1 MAAAPRFCPDAAN
14 REGNNAMRY
23 WVSWGFALVFAL
35 GGTASAQN
43 WPTKAIKAIVPAG
56 AGSAVDV
63 IPRTVF
69 EPLSI
74 QLGVPIVVENR
85 AGAGNIIGASAVAR
99 SEPDG
104 YTILANSSAH
114 TITPWAFPNAPY
126 DALKD
131 FAAIIPLGNLPTVLI
146 VSSEKGYKTLD
157 ELVATAKAKPGSL
170 NYASVGVGTAT
181 HLSAERFRVSAGLE
195 GAHIPFRGG
204 PEALTEVIA
213 GRVDFYFCPINT
225 ALPLIRDGKLR
236 ALAVSTPQR
245 ASALPDV
252 PTTLEAGFANSDYTF
267 WVGLF
272 APAKTPPE
280 VVARLH
286 AAASEVLK
294 APALQQKL
302 STLGV
307 EPMAMSAAEFDA
319 YIRKEIAA
327 NEGLVKAAGIKP
339 AQ

>member
-1 MAAAPRFCPDAAN
+1 
-14 REGNNAMRY
+14 MRY
-23 WVSWGFALVFAL
+23 GVALAFSLAVAF
-35 GGTASAQN
+35 GGTASAQT
-43 WPTKAIKAIVPAG
+43 WPAKLIKAIVPAG
-56 AGSAVDV
+56 AGSAVDL

-69 EPLSI
+69 EPLSA

-85 AGAGNIIGASAVAR
+85 AGAGNIIGANAVAR

-114 TITPWAFPNAPY
+114 TITPWAFASVPY
-126 DALKD
+126 DTEKD

-146 VSSEKGYKTLD
+146 VSAEHGAKSLD
-157 ELVATAKAKPGSL
+157 ELVSKAQAKPGSL
-170 NYASVGVGTAT
+170 NYASVGVATAT
-181 HLSAERFRVSAGLE
+181 HLSAERFRVSAGLQ

-236 ALAVSTPQR
+236 ALAVSTPKR

-280 VVARLH
+280 VIAKLH
-286 AAASEVLK
+286 ATTSEVLRN
-294 APALQQKL
+294 PALQQKL
-302 STLGV
+302 SALGV
-307 EPMAMSAAEFDA
+307 EPMPMSPAAFEA
-319 YIRKEIAA
+319 YVRNEIASNA
-327 NEGLVKAAGIKP
+327 NLVKAAGIKVG
-339 AQ
+339 Q

>member
-1 MAAAPRFCPDAAN
+1 
-14 REGNNAMRY
+14 MRY
-23 WVSWGFALVFAL
+23 GLALAFSLAVAF
-35 GGTASAQN
+35 GGTASAQT
-43 WPTKAIKAIVPAG
+43 WPAKLIKAIVPAG

-69 EPLSI
+69 EPLSA

-85 AGAGNIIGASAVAR
+85 AGAGNIIGANAVAR

-114 TITPWAFPNAPY
+114 TITPWAFASVPY
-126 DALKD
+126 DTEKD

-146 VSSEKGYKTLD
+146 VSAEHGAKSLD
-157 ELVATAKAKPGSL
+157 ELVSKAQAKPGSL
-170 NYASVGVGTAT
+170 NYASVGVATAT
-181 HLSAERFRVSAGLE
+181 HLSAERFRVSAGLQ

-236 ALAVSTPQR
+236 ALAVSTPKR
-245 ASALPDV
+245 ASALPEV

-280 VVARLH
+280 VIAKLH
-286 AAASEVLK
+286 ASTSEVLRN
-294 APALQQKL
+294 PALQQKL
-302 STLGV
+302 SALGV
-307 EPMAMSAAEFDA
+307 EPMPMSPAEFEA
-319 YIRKEIAA
+319 YVRNEIASNA
-327 NEGLVKAAGIKP
+327 NLVKAAGIKVG
-339 AQ
+339 Q

>member
-1 MAAAPRFCPDAAN
+1 
-14 REGNNAMRY
+14 MRY
-23 WVSWGFALVFAL
+23 GVALAFSLAVAF
-35 GGTASAQN
+35 GGTASAQT
-43 WPTKAIKAIVPAG
+43 WPAKLIKAIVPAG
-56 AGSAVDV
+56 AGSAVDL

-69 EPLSI
+69 EPLSA

-85 AGAGNIIGASAVAR
+85 AGAGNIIGANAVAR

-114 TITPWAFPNAPY
+114 TITPWAFASVPY
-126 DALKD
+126 DTEKD

-146 VSSEKGYKTLD
+146 VSAEHGAKSLD
-157 ELVATAKAKPGSL
+157 ELVSKAQAKPGSL
-170 NYASVGVGTAT
+170 NYASVGVATAT
-181 HLSAERFRVSAGLE
+181 HLSAERFRVSAGLQ

-236 ALAVSTPQR
+236 ALAVSTPKR

-280 VVARLH
+280 VIAKLH
-286 AAASEVLK
+286 ASTSEVLRN
-294 APALQQKL
+294 PALQQKL
-302 STLGV
+302 SALGV
-307 EPMAMSAAEFDA
+307 EPMPMSPAEFEA
-319 YIRKEIAA
+319 YVRNEIASNA
-327 NEGLVKAAGIKP
+327 NLVKAAGIKVG
-339 AQ
+339 Q

>member
-1 MAAAPRFCPDAAN
+1 
-14 REGNNAMRY
+14 MRY
-23 WVSWGFALVFAL
+23 GVALAFSLAVAF
-35 GGTASAQN
+35 GGTASAQT
-43 WPTKAIKAIVPAG
+43 WPAKLIKAIVPAG
-56 AGSAVDV
+56 AGSAVDL

-69 EPLSI
+69 EPLSA

-85 AGAGNIIGASAVAR
+85 AGAGNIIGANAVAR

-114 TITPWAFPNAPY
+114 TITPWAFASVPY
-126 DALKD
+126 DTEKD

-146 VSSEKGYKTLD
+146 VSAEHGAKSLD
-157 ELVATAKAKPGSL
+157 ELVSKAQAKPGSL
-170 NYASVGVGTAT
+170 NYASVGVATAT
-181 HLSAERFRVSAGLE
+181 HLSAERFRVSAGLQ

-236 ALAVSTPQR
+236 ALAVSTPKR

-280 VVARLH
+280 VIAKLH
-286 AAASEVLK
+286 ATTSEVLRN
-294 APALQQKL
+294 PALQQKL
-302 STLGV
+302 SALGV
-307 EPMAMSAAEFDA
+307 EPMPMSPAEFEA
-319 YIRKEIAA
+319 YVRNEIASNA
-327 NEGLVKAAGIKP
+327 NLVKAAGIKVG
-339 AQ
+339 Q

>member
-1 MAAAPRFCPDAAN
+1 
-14 REGNNAMRY
+14 MRY
-23 WVSWGFALVFAL
+23 GAALAFSLAVAF
-35 GGTASAQN
+35 GGTASAQT
-43 WPTKAIKAIVPAG
+43 WPAKLIKAIVPAG
-56 AGSAVDV
+56 AGSAVDL

-69 EPLSI
+69 EPLSA

-85 AGAGNIIGASAVAR
+85 AGAGNIIGANAVAR

-114 TITPWAFPNAPY
+114 TITPWAFASVPY
-126 DALKD
+126 DTEKD

-146 VSSEKGYKTLD
+146 VSAEHGAKSLD
-157 ELVATAKAKPGSL
+157 ELVSKAQAKPGSL
-170 NYASVGVGTAT
+170 NYASVGVATAT
-181 HLSAERFRVSAGLE
+181 HLSAERFRVSAGLQ

-236 ALAVSTPQR
+236 ALAVSTPKR

-280 VVARLH
+280 VIAKLH
-286 AAASEVLK
+286 ATTSEVLRN
-294 APALQQKL
+294 PALQQKL
-302 STLGV
+302 SALGV
-307 EPMAMSAAEFDA
+307 EPMPMSPAAFEA
-319 YIRKEIAA
+319 YVRNEIASNA
-327 NEGLVKAAGIKP
+327 NLVKAAGIKVG
-339 AQ
+339 Q